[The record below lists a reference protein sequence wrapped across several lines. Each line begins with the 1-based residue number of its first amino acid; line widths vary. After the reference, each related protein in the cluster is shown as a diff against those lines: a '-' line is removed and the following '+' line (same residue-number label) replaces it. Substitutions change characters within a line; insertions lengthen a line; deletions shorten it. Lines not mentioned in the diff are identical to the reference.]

1 MATVRWEFK
10 GSAAMANLSWLS
22 LNHGGTWGQL
32 GPKSNAHVS
41 KAWAC
46 GTADPFFIT
55 YKPNQSYKMIPAGW
69 MKGGLC
75 LRHYSSMS
83 DTVVLCRPMDAHVII
98 NVDWWRRADGFVID
112 CWRMSGANCLHVEMP
127 EACNWWKIS
136 TLLFEHQGLAHV
148 GLVYKDTLI
157 PKCNYMQSILEP
169 DFPEMNENILV
180 DPPSKQKPAAASSA
194 SKQKPAA
201 AASSTSKQKPAAL
214 KRPAS
219 VRDVVKKLQ
228 KKGIHVPKDVK
239 VPVPKIVAKK
249 PAKRSK

>member
-10 GSAAMANLSWLS
+10 GSAAMANLSWLL

-32 GPKSNAHVS
+32 GPKGNAHVS

-112 CWRMSGANCLHVEMP
+112 CWRMSGANGLHVEMP

-157 PKCNYMQSILEP
+157 PKCNYMQSFLEP
-169 DFPEMNENILV
+169 DFPEPDPMQSILL
-180 DPPSKQKPAAASSA
+180 DPPSKQPAAASSA
-194 SKQKPAA
+194 SKKKPAAPASSASKKKPAA

-214 KRPAS
+214 KRPA
-219 VRDVVKKLQ
+219 
-228 KKGIHVPKDVK
+228 
-239 VPVPKIVAKK
+239 KIVAKK
-249 PAKRSK
+249 AK